1 MATNNAGSCKWV
13 MSDARAFTDYRQN
26 CEVEGYLQSKYA
38 PKSSSEYRAF
48 LQKAGCAIMKEM
60 REQNG
65 FVNPTNCQCNYNHD
79 PHNAHSQARYGWQPS
94 AEYLAN
100 KNKCFN
106 QPILAPGG
114 KWSKYC

>member
-13 MSDARAFTDYRQN
+13 MADGRAFTSYQNN

-38 PKSSSEYRAF
+38 PKSSSEYRQF
-48 LQKAGCAIMKEM
+48 LQSRACAVMQEM
-60 REQNG
+60 RDRNG
-65 FVNPTNCQCNYNHD
+65 FVSPANCQCNYNHD
-79 PHNAHSQARYGWQPS
+79 PHNAASQARYSWQPS

-114 KWSKYC
+114 QWSKYC